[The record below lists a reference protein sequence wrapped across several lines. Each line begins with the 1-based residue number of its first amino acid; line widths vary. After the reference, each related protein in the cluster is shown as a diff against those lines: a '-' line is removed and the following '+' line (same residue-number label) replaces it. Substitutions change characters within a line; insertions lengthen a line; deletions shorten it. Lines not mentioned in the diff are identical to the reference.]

1 MTALTG
7 GRIGTW
13 VKLPA
18 LESVQ
23 IAAHAGFDFVVVD
36 QEHAPL
42 DVRTAYE
49 LITVAAALGTTPLVR
64 VPDGTPS
71 RIQRL
76 LDAGAAGVLI
86 PHVDTVEQA
95 REAAAAVRFPPH
107 GRRGAGGT
115 SRAGRWGLASREDYL
130 DSGTAALCVPQ
141 IESREAVGNA
151 AAIAAVE
158 GVDAL
163 FVGAADIGLDVGQTP
178 ASAEVTGL
186 CAQVLAAAREN
197 GVPCGA
203 ATATPRAAGALL
215 EQGFDFVVVGNDT
228 SMLAEAAVATV
239 RALRPRG
246 GSRATH

>member
-1 MTALTG
+1 MTAFSG
-7 GRIGTW
+7 GRVGTW

-49 LITVAAALGTTPLVR
+49 LITLAAALGTTPLVR

-86 PHVDTVEQA
+86 AHVDTVDQA
-95 REAAAAVRFPPH
+95 HQAVSAVRFPPH

-115 SRAGRWGLASREDYL
+115 SRAGRWGLASRDDYL
-130 DSGTAALCVPQ
+130 GSAAGALCIPQ
-141 IESREAVGNA
+141 IESRQAVDNA

-163 FVGAADIGLDVGQTP
+163 FVGAADIGLDIGHAP
-178 ASAEVTGL
+178 GSAEVTGL
-186 CAQVLAAAREN
+186 CARTLAAAHAA

-203 ATATPRAAGALL
+203 ATATPGAAEVLL
-215 EQGFDFVVVGNDT
+215 EQGFDFLVVGNDT

-246 GSRATH
+246 DS